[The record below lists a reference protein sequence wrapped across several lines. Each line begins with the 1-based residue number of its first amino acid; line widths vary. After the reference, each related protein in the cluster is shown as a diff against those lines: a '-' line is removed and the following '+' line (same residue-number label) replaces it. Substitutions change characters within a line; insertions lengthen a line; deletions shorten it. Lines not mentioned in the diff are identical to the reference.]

1 MPRAPMVAHLRPP
14 NLRDMLV
21 RAKLPPVDRR
31 GGAGRRP
38 QLGFRRCGKVRCLCC
53 VYCVESRT
61 HTSTATGQT
70 WPMRQLITCE
80 DRNLIYGVTCQ
91 HGRGRC
97 PSRPQYIGM
106 VGCSRAGRER
116 CTEHRG
122 SVSNHRDN
130 AVGEHFSQPGH
141 SLDDFSFQAIE
152 KVRSRDPFVIKA
164 RESFWIGKYGVLDQG
179 LNREK

>member
-1 MPRAPMVAHLRPP
+1 
-14 NLRDMLV
+14 MLV

-38 QLGFRRCGKVRCLCC
+38 KLGFRRCGKTRCLCC
-53 VYCVESRT
+53 VYSEESRS

-70 WPMRQLITCE
+70 WPMKQLVTCE
-80 DRNLIYGVTCQ
+80 DRSVIYSVTCQ
-91 HGRGRC
+91 HGTGCC

-106 VGCSRAGRER
+106 VGSSRPCRER

-122 SVSNHRDN
+122 SVSNHLDN
-130 AVGEHFSQPGH
+130 AVGAHFGLPGH

-152 KVRSRDPFVIKA
+152 KVRSRDPFVLKA
-164 RESFWIGKYGVLDQG
+164 RESFWIGKYGVLDHG
-179 LNREK
+179 LNKEK